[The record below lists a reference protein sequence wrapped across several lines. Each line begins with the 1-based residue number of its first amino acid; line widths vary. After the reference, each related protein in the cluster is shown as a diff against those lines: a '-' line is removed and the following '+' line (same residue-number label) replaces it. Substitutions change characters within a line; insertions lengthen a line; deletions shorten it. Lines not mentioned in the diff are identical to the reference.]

1 LQSNKVFFEKKKQN
15 YAFFALLAPKSDILN
30 MHSKVRLPLLLAATL
45 AAGMFIGQQLP
56 HYDRHFSLTPR
67 TAVKGGPVEEIIRF
81 VEARYV
87 DSVNTENLRSSAIDH
102 LLSLLDPHSNYI
114 SPEELKIVE
123 EDMNGAFEGVG
134 IEFIMLDDT
143 LQVVA
148 AISGGPAETAGIL
161 PADRIVS
168 INDTVIA
175 GVKIPNAQLYE
186 KLRGPKGSKVKI
198 GVKRGRETA
207 LRFFEVTRDL
217 IPVKSVE
224 TAFMLDD
231 QTGYFKIAHFNST
244 TYQEFMRH
252 LNEMAEKRG
261 LRNLLLDLRGN
272 PGGYLEEATDL
283 LSQIFPEGKL
293 LVYTKGRD
301 GQRKDY
307 KSRGRARFSINQVAV
322 LIDEGSAS
330 ASEIVAG
337 AVQDWDRGWV
347 VGRRSFGKGLVQEQ
361 YSLSNKG
368 AVRLTVARYYTPSG
382 RCIQREYARKE
393 DYEHETE
400 RRRDNGELADGAK
413 IRQADSTQ
421 FYTGQG
427 RIVYGG
433 GGITPDVFV
442 PIDTAHFSPYFNE
455 LRLLIPPFVSRW
467 AEAAPKQTLPKTFPE
482 FEQNFKISDDMLQEL
497 ASFQTQKQA
506 SGNAQNLA
514 TVREELKLLLKAR
527 IAKVLFGD
535 EAMYRTLYAEDPA
548 VKKAAQLLKSGQGPK
563 KNK

>member
-1 LQSNKVFFEKKKQN
+1 
-15 YAFFALLAPKSDILN
+15 
-30 MHSKVRLPLLLAATL
+30 MHSKVRLPLLLAVTL
-45 AAGMFIGQQLP
+45 AVGMFIGQQLP
-56 HYDRHFSLTPR
+56 HYDRHFSCIPNAL
-67 TAVKGGPVEEIIRF
+67 AKSSPVEEIIRF

-87 DSVNTENLRSSAIDH
+87 DSVDTEALRKSAIDH
-102 LLSLLDPHSNYI
+102 LLSLLDPHSSYI
-114 SPEELKIVE
+114 SPEELKAVE

-148 AISGGPAETAGIL
+148 AISGGPADAAGIL

-175 GVKIPNAQLYE
+175 GVKMPNTKLYD
-186 KLRGPKGSKVKI
+186 KLRGPKGSKVKLGI
-198 GVKRGRETA
+198 KRGREDA
-207 LRFFEVTRDL
+207 IRYFEVTRDL

-224 TAFMLDD
+224 TAYMLDE
-231 QTGYFKIAHFNST
+231 QTGYFKIAHFNSN
-244 TYQEFMRH
+244 TYQEFMQH
-252 LNEMAEKRG
+252 FNEMAEKQG

-272 PGGYLEEATDL
+272 PGGYMEEATDL
-283 LSQIFPEGKL
+283 LSQIFPEGRL

-307 KSRGRARFSINQVAV
+307 KSHGRARHNINQVAV

-361 YSLSNKG
+361 YNLSNKG

-382 RCIQREYARKE
+382 RCIQRDYAHAD

-400 RRRDNGELADGAK
+400 RRRDNGELADGTK
-413 IRQADSTQ
+413 VRQADSTRY
-421 FYTGQG
+421 YTGQG

-442 PIDTAHFSPYFNE
+442 PIDTTCMSPYFNE
-455 LRLLIPPFVSRW
+455 LRLLIPLFISRW
-467 AEAAPKQTLPKTFPE
+467 AETTPRHHLPKTFAE
-482 FEQNFKISDDMLQEL
+482 FKQNFQISDALLQQL
-497 ASFQTQKQA
+497 ISFQKPQKTSDHIHLLPSA
-506 SGNAQNLA
+506 KYH
-514 TVREELKLLLKAR
+514 LKLLLKAR

-535 EAMYRTLYAEDPA
+535 EAMYRTLHADDPA
-548 VKKAAQLLKSGQGPK
+548 VEKAAQLLKSGQQPRK
-563 KNK
+563 